1 MLNADELGEKGQARF
16 KEICADA
23 GLICNKSDRDRTGWD
38 FIVEFQYDVEAATEL
53 ETRKVP
59 LSCHVQVKTLLDK
72 NDRFQMRL
80 SSAERLA
87 KELKP
92 AFVYVFKV
100 NSSLEF
106 TAAYLIHILDQPLGK
121 ILKRLRKEDVA
132 GNSAANRKTLSMSAS
147 GEGLPISPTG
157 LGLRKALSTAIGN
170 DLNAYSVA
178 KEGQLMSLGFEER
191 PYSTEMN
198 IQMSM
203 PDLVDAFLGLKE
215 ISATGL
221 RAEHTRFGIP
231 RQLPEIT
238 TKNANVRIQPSPAD
252 MCTITIRGD
261 SLSAPAVFKCKAF
274 FPAIPE
280 LPAKYR
286 KILFVN
292 DLFTISLTQNG
303 MAIKSNDDLPPQTPS
318 DWASYWL
325 LAFIMATGKGTMR
338 ITSEKLPIDTEG
350 AFTTKMLELDPQQCM
365 FLSKLSECV
374 AFLLKFSGIIDE
386 PKVSMKAIV
395 ENASGIFAAYSFVP
409 SNSKPPL
416 ISLTTTIGEVP
427 DTSKLEAIYADFI
440 EIGTVK
446 LAYYGMVMFSG
457 APSQEDVKWQSE
469 DVYLKKIVL
478 LRSVPEDYEL
488 LIENAKRETGC
499 DNVFRGDLNRPIVK
513 FETL

>member
-157 LGLRKALSTAIGN
+157 LGLSKALSTAIGN

-221 RAEHTRFGIP
+221 RAEHSDLESRGSCQKLQP
-231 RQLPEIT
+231 RMPMSVFNPRPQTCVRSQFVATPFPLRPYL
-238 TKNANVRIQPSPAD
+238 NVRHSFRRFLNFRPSTA
-252 MCTITIRGD
+252 R
-261 SLSAPAVFKCKAF
+261 
-274 FPAIPE
+274 
-280 LPAKYR
+280 
-286 KILFVN
+286 
-292 DLFTISLTQNG
+292 
-303 MAIKSNDDLPPQTPS
+303 
-318 DWASYWL
+318 
-325 LAFIMATGKGTMR
+325 
-338 ITSEKLPIDTEG
+338 
-350 AFTTKMLELDPQQCM
+350 
-365 FLSKLSECV
+365 
-374 AFLLKFSGIIDE
+374 FS
-386 PKVSMKAIV
+386 S
-395 ENASGIFAAYSFVP
+395 
-409 SNSKPPL
+409 
-416 ISLTTTIGEVP
+416 
-427 DTSKLEAIYADFI
+427 
-440 EIGTVK
+440 
-446 LAYYGMVMFSG
+446 
-457 APSQEDVKWQSE
+457 
-469 DVYLKKIVL
+469 
-478 LRSVPEDYEL
+478 
-488 LIENAKRETGC
+488 
-499 DNVFRGDLNRPIVK
+499 
-513 FETL
+513 